1 MFFPLGLSIFWV
13 ASWFSFDKGQS
24 IFQHAKILRKA
35 QKLKNST
42 PLKIVVLNNSIS
54 PKHQQAVA
62 KVSKYGVTRL
72 AKTFQKLT

>member
-1 MFFPLGLSIFWV
+1 MTQKYYKYTSAKKATFYVKFQVIFL
-13 ASWFSFDKGQS
+13 
-24 IFQHAKILRKA
+24 HAKILTKA